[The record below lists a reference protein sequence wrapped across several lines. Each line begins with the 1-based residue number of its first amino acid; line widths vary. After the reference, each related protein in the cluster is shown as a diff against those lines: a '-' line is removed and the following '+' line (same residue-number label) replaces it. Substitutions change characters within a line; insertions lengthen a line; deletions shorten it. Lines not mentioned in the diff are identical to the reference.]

1 MNTIVNKN
9 EPEKKEPLNVTG
21 VALIIAAAVAL
32 MLGVVRSFPD
42 TAIYFIVGFY
52 VFLLFQPVLNVTAST
67 PTRSLALEAVI
78 AAFAC
83 GVLFIFFKLF
93 GAELDQVEV
102 AIIFAAGLGIK
113 LVFYPVYG
121 DGSEN

>member
-1 MNTIVNKN
+1 MNTTMNKE
-9 EPEKKEPLNVTG
+9 EPEKSEPLNATG

-32 MLGVVRSFPD
+32 MLGVVRAFPD

-52 VFLLFQPVLNVTAST
+52 VFLLFQPVLNVRAST
-67 PTRSLALEAVI
+67 PTRRLALEAVI

-83 GVLFIFFKLF
+83 GVLFILFKIF

-121 DGSEN
+121 DGTEN

>member
-1 MNTIVNKN
+1 MGDD
-9 EPEKKEPLNVTG
+9 LAAG
-21 VALIIAAAVAL
+21 ARAAGALPAG
-32 MLGVVRSFPD
+32 LGGR
-42 TAIYFIVGFY
+42 
-52 VFLLFQPVLNVTAST
+52 
-67 PTRSLALEAVI
+67 RLALEAVI

-83 GVLFIFFKLF
+83 GVLFILFKIF

-121 DGSEN
+121 DGTEN